1 MFWILLIVPPIAI
14 MLGLFAVQLRTR
26 NAGIADAGW
35 AFCMV
40 WVAAFFAGWEW
51 FQSAEPDAVGRDRFR
66 IMLIGAMGVVWA
78 GRLGLFILF
87 NRVIGRPED
96 TRYAGIRAARGA
108 GANRFFLVWFLAQI
122 PFSMLFGVCFLAAIR
137 GSGPWI
143 PALVLFIIAVGGE
156 LLADA
161 QLAAFRADPKNRG
174 TTCRRGL
181 WRYSR
186 HPNYF
191 FEWLH
196 WFVYVILAWGG
207 GWWFAVS
214 FIGPCLML
222 FMLFRVSGI
231 PLTEKRSLE
240 SRGDDY
246 REYQRTTSVFVPLPP
261 KK

>member
-1 MFWILLIVPPIAI
+1 

-40 WVAAFFAGWEW
+40 YLAAFFAVWEL
-51 FQSAEPDAVGRDRFR
+51 FLSGGSGDADRQRFR
-66 IMLIGAMGVVWA
+66 LMLIGAMGVVWA

-87 NRVIGRPED
+87 NRVLGRKED
-96 TRYAGIRAARGA
+96 TRYAAIREARGS
-108 GANRFFLVWFLAQI
+108 GANRFFLGWFLAQI
-122 PFSMLFGVCFLAAIR
+122 PFSLLFGLCFLAAMR
-137 GSGPWI
+137 GSGAWL
-143 PALVLFIIAVGGE
+143 PALVLFVVAVGGE

-161 QLAAFRADPKNRG
+161 QLAAFRADPANRG

-214 FIGPCLML
+214 LIGPALML

-231 PLTEKRSLE
+231 PLTEKRALE

-246 REYQRTTSVFVPLPP
+246 REYQRTTSVFVPLPRR
-261 KK
+261 K